1 MYELVKAHPRGIGL
15 AGFGWYWGKRWPE
28 VSMKEMQPCKSIK
41 RAIQQYVDTVKVT
54 DEDVVILRRLDD
66 IGSRFGRSRLARSRS
81 RSPRSASQAAQ
92 QDCPTNAALVQTIM
106 CHSVMA
112 IFYRILAPQVW
123 SQEEWYRILDKGR
136 SCGVHK
142 DMQRR
147 SSSLCN
153 SQCHG
158 YLLSKRTIGRVSSQV
173 ESDSPSCILH
183 YDIVMSS
190 TKAMLCN
197 LRLQT

>member
-1 MYELVKAHPRGIGL
+1 MYELVKAHPQGIGL

-92 QDCPTNAALVQTIM
+92 QDCPTNAALVQTIIELVQRLFLTK
-106 CHSVMA
+106 SG
-112 IFYRILAPQVW
+112 P
-123 SQEEWYRILDKGR
+123 
-136 SCGVHK
+136 CGPIWAH
-142 DMQRR
+142 RCR
-147 SSSLCN
+147 
-153 SQCHG
+153 
-158 YLLSKRTIGRVSSQV
+158 
-173 ESDSPSCILH
+173 
-183 YDIVMSS
+183 
-190 TKAMLCN
+190 
-197 LRLQT
+197 LRLAFSPVPVGSEWHRWHHEVDTLRNFLASPTKPLHATIVVGAKITCHNFGLQR

>member
-1 MYELVKAHPRGIGL
+1 MYELVKAHPQGIGL

-92 QDCPTNAALVQTIM
+92 QDCPTNAALVQTIIVLVQALIRLRAK
-106 CHSVMA
+106 HS
-112 IFYRILAPQVW
+112 
-123 SQEEWYRILDKGR
+123 
-136 SCGVHK
+136 
-142 DMQRR
+142 
-147 SSSLCN
+147 
-153 SQCHG
+153 
-158 YLLSKRTIGRVSSQV
+158 
-173 ESDSPSCILH
+173 
-183 YDIVMSS
+183 
-190 TKAMLCN
+190 
-197 LRLQT
+197 

>member
-1 MYELVKAHPRGIGL
+1 MCIRDSVYELVKAHPQGIGL

-92 QDCPTNAALVQTIM
+92 QDCPANAALVQTIIVLVQRLFLTKSGP
-106 CHSVMA
+106 CGPIWA
-112 IFYRILAPQVW
+112 PTRTRPPNLA
-123 SQEEWYRILDKGR
+123 S
-136 SCGVHK
+136 
-142 DMQRR
+142 
-147 SSSLCN
+147 
-153 SQCHG
+153 
-158 YLLSKRTIGRVSSQV
+158 
-173 ESDSPSCILH
+173 
-183 YDIVMSS
+183 
-190 TKAMLCN
+190 
-197 LRLQT
+197 